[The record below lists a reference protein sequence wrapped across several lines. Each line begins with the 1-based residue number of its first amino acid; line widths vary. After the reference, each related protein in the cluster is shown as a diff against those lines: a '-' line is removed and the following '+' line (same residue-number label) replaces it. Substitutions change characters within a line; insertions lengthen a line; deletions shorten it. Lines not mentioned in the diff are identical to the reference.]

1 MKQFFLAIALSAV
14 AVLSTAARPVSPE
27 DPSVEKAF
35 RQVFAGASNV
45 TWTKEEGK
53 LLKASFLWG
62 DHHTIAYFDNTGK
75 LLGSIRGLFFSQLP
89 LSVVREVKSN
99 FEGHV
104 VIETREISN
113 EDGTSYSLLTEYK
126 DRKYKLRLDSV
137 GGVISMEKMKK

>member
-14 AVLSTAARPVSPE
+14 AFLSTAARPISPE
-27 DPSVEKAF
+27 YPAVEKVF

-45 TWTKEEGK
+45 TWTKEEGD

-62 DHHTIAYFDNTGK
+62 EHHTIAYFDNTGR
-75 LLGSIRGLFFSQLP
+75 LVGSIRGLFFSQLP
-89 LSVVREVKSN
+89 LSVVRSVKSN

-113 EDGTSYSLLTEYK
+113 DEGTSYSIVTEYK

-137 GGVISMEKMKK
+137 GGVLDMEKVKK